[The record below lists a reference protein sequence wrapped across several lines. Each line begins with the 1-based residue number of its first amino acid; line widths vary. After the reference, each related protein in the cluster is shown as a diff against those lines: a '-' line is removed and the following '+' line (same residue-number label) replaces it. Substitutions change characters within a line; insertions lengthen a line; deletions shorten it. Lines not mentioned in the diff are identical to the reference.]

1 MDYIPVTRGEYKALL
16 GEATRLSTIR
26 QRLADESA
34 DSYTRIGDILSIAG
48 EFKLPDEAKEPDVV
62 SIPRSEYRQLIKIK
76 TLVGVWMKACR
87 TFYDFDEFMAEVLK
101 DASGDLRD

>member
-26 QRLADESA
+26 QRLADEAA

>member
-26 QRLADESA
+26 QRLADEA
-34 DSYTRIGDILSIAG
+34 DESYTRIGDILSIAG

-62 SIPRSEYRQLIKIK
+62 SIPRSEYRKLIKIN
-76 TLVGVWMKACR
+76 TLVSVWMKACR

>member
-26 QRLADESA
+26 QRLADEA
-34 DSYTRIGDILSIAG
+34 DESYTRIGDILSIAG